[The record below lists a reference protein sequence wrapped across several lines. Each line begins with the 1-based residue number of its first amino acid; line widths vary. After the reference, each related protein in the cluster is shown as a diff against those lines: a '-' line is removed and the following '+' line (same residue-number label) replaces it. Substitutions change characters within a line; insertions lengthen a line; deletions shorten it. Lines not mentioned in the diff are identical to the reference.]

1 MPASLISPGTLMN
14 SLELQLL
21 SLVQSEL
28 GLASDHPIGLDSRLA
43 DLGDSLAWVGLL
55 SAVEDAFDLRI
66 DTEQSLSL
74 VTVGDLVRFVG
85 EPTHA

>member
-1 MPASLISPGTLMN
+1 
-14 SLELQLL
+14 
-21 SLVQSEL
+21 
-28 GLASDHPIGLDSRLA
+28 
-43 DLGDSLAWVGLL
+43 LGDSLAWVGLL
-55 SAVEDAFDLRI
+55 SAVEDAFDLHI